1 MEVPARPAPG
11 RDRRQRRDS
20 VAMDHFR
27 SRQQPALRG
36 GIPMQRT
43 ERMNSPIRIRD
54 LSQLASGLSE
64 GEFNGLQSADMFRK
78 TLERER
84 ARADRTGDP
93 LAVISFHPPAGDPNW
108 DLLAGILCERLRT
121 TDEAGWLDDGRI
133 CTVLPGT
140 PPEGAWKVAND
151 VFQVFPDDMSL
162 PTCTIYTYPSHG
174 LSVPAGTAGERT
186 LGDREFSAL
195 EPFFLKPMPTWK
207 RTLDV
212 LGAGFGLVLLAPLLP
227 VVALT
232 IKLSSRGPVFF
243 TQRRSGWGGRPFQ
256 MWKFRTMVVEAEAK
270 KDELLALNEQDG
282 PAFKIKKDP
291 RVTPIGRLLRKTSID
306 ELPQLWNVLR
316 GHMSL
321 VGPRPLPCA
330 ESDNCEAWHR
340 RRLDVVPGLTC
351 IWQVKG
357 RSSVTFAEWVRM
369 DVEYIRRQSLGQDLK
384 LICLTVPALLLRRGA
399 H

>member
-1 MEVPARPAPG
+1 
-11 RDRRQRRDS
+11 
-20 VAMDHFR
+20 
-27 SRQQPALRG
+27 
-36 GIPMQRT
+36 
-43 ERMNSPIRIRD
+43 MNSPIRIRD

-64 GEFNGLQSADMFRK
+64 GEFKGLQSAEVFRK
-78 TLERER
+78 SLERER

-93 LAVISFHPPAGDPNW
+93 LAVITFHPPAGEPNW

-151 VFQVFPDDMSL
+151 VFQVFPDCMSL

-174 LSVPAGTAGERT
+174 LPVPDGAGGERA

-212 LGAGFGLVLLAPLLP
+212 LGAGLGLVLLAPLLP
-227 VVALT
+227 IVALA
-232 IKLSSRGPVFF
+232 IKVSSRGPVFF

-256 MWKFRTMVVEAEAK
+256 MWKFRTMVEEAEAK
-270 KDELLALNEQDG
+270 KDELRALNEQDG
-282 PAFKIKKDP
+282 PAFKIKMDP

-306 ELPQLWNVLR
+306 ELPQLWNVLL

-321 VGPRPLPCA
+321 VGPRPLPCT
-330 ESDNCEAWHR
+330 ESDGCEVWHR

-384 LICLTVPALLLRRGA
+384 LICLTVPALLLRKGA